1 MASSDNDTDC
11 DIDFSARYSIAGYGG
26 IAFYLTGYKKIKDED
41 YEWSGIETEDKQFV
55 EAIMVGDDRLHY
67 VDVDDLT
74 VLDPE
79 SYCGE
84 CGQIGCTADGR

>member
-1 MASSDNDTDC
+1 MDNEPPQGGL
-11 DIDFSARYSIAGYGG
+11 DFSAHYRVNGYGG

-41 YEWSGIETEDKQFV
+41 YEWSGIEHEDRQFV

-74 VLDPE
+74 VLNDE
-79 SYCGE
+79 DYCKE
-84 CGQIGCTADGR
+84 CGQIGCTGDGR